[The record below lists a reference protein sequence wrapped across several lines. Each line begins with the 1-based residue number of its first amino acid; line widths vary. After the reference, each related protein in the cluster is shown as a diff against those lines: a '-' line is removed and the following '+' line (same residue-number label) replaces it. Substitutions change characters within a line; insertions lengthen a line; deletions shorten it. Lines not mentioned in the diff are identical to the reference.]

1 MNPKARGGVTF
12 VECVEISHASSC
24 AVRFSQQL
32 EEVDDDTVQRRALIL
47 SSCNRYAG
55 QARRAVKAVS
65 VVNAVDIIDR
75 VSQSN
80 PIERI
85 FLQYLTSWFMHRCK
99 SPPNS
104 GERPKNGVTAF
115 WGQILWELM
124 RFFQTSGPV

>member
-1 MNPKARGGVTF
+1 MPR
-12 VECVEISHASSC
+12 HALLD
-24 AVRFSQQL
+24 SQQL

-80 PIERI
+80 PMERI

-104 GERPKNGVTAF
+104 GERPTMVS
-115 WGQILWELM
+115 Q
-124 RFFQTSGPV
+124 RSGAKFSGN